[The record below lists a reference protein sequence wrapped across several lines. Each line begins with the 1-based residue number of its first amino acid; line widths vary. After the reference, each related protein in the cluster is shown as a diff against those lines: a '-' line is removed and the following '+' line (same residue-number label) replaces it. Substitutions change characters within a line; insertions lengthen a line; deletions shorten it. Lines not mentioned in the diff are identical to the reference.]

1 MGKTIFIIGIIIFL
15 IVLTYT
21 FVKIYI
27 KMYMKY
33 KINSLFE
40 KYEMKC
46 KKIFIPGPSL
56 GLVLDAKII
65 CNKLPLL
72 DELLSNKNIII
83 ENKLD
88 KYRAEDIIFVN
99 LDWTDFKNLK
109 RDSAPKTILC
119 KTKQSYEIL
128 KSTFKNKNVI
138 YTGFTSIDRFKT
150 GYSIDYNKWIHVCG
164 KSPYKG
170 TIQLVKTWIK
180 HPEFPFLTIKVY
192 DSVYNEIQKIV
203 KNKTISNLEINNNF
217 ITDEEIDIL
226 YNTYGVHICPSNQ
239 EGWGHYIA
247 EAKACRAVVLYTDA
261 PCMNETFTDGYD
273 GIAIR
278 CNLNTNKKINE
289 ICPFYELEEKD
300 IANAVKKTLN
310 LTLQQKQDIGKN
322 ARNSFL
328 ENDTQFTKRL
338 NDVIQN
344 L

>member
-1 MGKTIFIIGIIIFL
+1 MGKTIFIIAIIILL
-15 IVLTYT
+15 IILTYT
-21 FVKIYI
+21 FIKIYLN
-27 KMYMKY
+27 Y
-33 KINSLFE
+33 KVNCLLE
-40 KYEMKC
+40 KYEIKC
-46 KKIFIPGPSL
+46 KNISISGPSL
-56 GLVLDAKII
+56 GLILDAKII

-72 DELLSNKNIII
+72 DELLGNKNIII
-83 ENKLD
+83 ENSGSPKP
-88 KYRAEDIIFVN
+88 EDIIFVN

-119 KTKQSYEIL
+119 KTKQCYDIL
-128 KSTFKNKNVI
+128 KNNFKNKKVI

-150 GYSIDYNKWIHVCG
+150 GYSIDYNKWIHICG

-170 TIQLVKTWIK
+170 TIQLVKTWIQ
-180 HPEFPFLTIKVY
+180 HPEFPLLTIKVY
-192 DSVYNEIQKIV
+192 DSVYNEIQKII
-203 KNKTISNLEINNNF
+203 KNKTVTNLEINNNF
-217 ITDEEIDIL
+217 ITDEEVDIL

-261 PCMNETFTDGYD
+261 PSMNETFIDGYD

-278 CNLNTNKKINE
+278 CNLNTNKKIND

-300 IANAVKKTLN
+300 IAIAVQKTLN

-338 NDVIQN
+338 NNALTEDT
-344 L
+344 